1 LSLIIG
7 VALVGSIS
15 GDQSYVG
22 KPLALTWPILA
33 AVGIFKSTQSIWR
46 SPLVYWGLALIVTT
60 VFGRWFPSDGSAAIL
75 LFTLFVVG
83 GVSIV
88 LWLIFRRNTEP
99 ASSKPKSRGGR
110 RPFWIWW
117 WIGAL
122 SLIIGVLLPASL
134 SVPQSD
140 LPESLALT
148 WPILAAVGILK
159 STQSIWRSPLVYWGL
174 ALIVTTVF
182 GRRFPSD
189 GSAVIFLF
197 TLFVVGGVSIVLWLI
212 FRRNGDRTPIQVDT
226 GSTGI
231 GLLSPVMKSP
241 LEIPWYR
248 RTRVVALIGS
258 MGVVLLLAAIY
269 VSSQN
274 SSNPLA
280 DSQAKGF
287 LLCMNYDALMREVVA
302 GQHSDSSFL
311 MRILDLEQQAKGVDA
326 YIGFRFAMMRDP
338 FAQEL
343 SDSSTIT
350 QKHNEI
356 SVACERYDVN
366 IPRS

>member
-1 LSLIIG
+1 
-7 VALVGSIS
+7 
-15 GDQSYVG
+15 
-22 KPLALTWPILA
+22 
-33 AVGIFKSTQSIWR
+33 
-46 SPLVYWGLALIVTT
+46 
-60 VFGRWFPSDGSAAIL
+60 
-75 LFTLFVVG
+75 
-83 GVSIV
+83 
-88 LWLIFRRNTEP
+88 
-99 ASSKPKSRGGR
+99 
-110 RPFWIWW
+110 
-117 WIGAL
+117 
-122 SLIIGVLLPASL
+122 
-134 SVPQSD
+134 
-140 LPESLALT
+140 
-148 WPILAAVGILK
+148 
-159 STQSIWRSPLVYWGL
+159 
-174 ALIVTTVF
+174 
-182 GRRFPSD
+182 
-189 GSAVIFLF
+189 
-197 TLFVVGGVSIVLWLI
+197 
-212 FRRNGDRTPIQVDT
+212 VDT

-258 MGVVLLLAAIY
+258 MGVVLLLATIY

-280 DSQAKGF
+280 DSQANGF
-287 LLCMNYDALMREVVA
+287 LLCTNYDALMREVVA

-350 QKHNEI
+350 QSHNEI